1 MPFFNFDMYSKRT
14 SFFFNNEEK
23 ISSYFGFFLTLV
35 YILTSISLFIYQI
48 LIVIRREEL
57 NVYDSTIYAQEMP
70 SMTVDSDQLYFA
82 FGLEDPKTQLDLL
95 MTQYIYQK

>member
-1 MPFFNFDMYSKRT
+1 MNQKMPFFNFDMYSKRT
-14 SFFFNNEEK
+14 RFFFNNEEK

-57 NVYDSTIYAQEMP
+57 NVYDSTIYSQEMP
-70 SMTVDSDQLYFA
+70 SMTVDSDRF
-82 FGLEDPKTQLDLL
+82 
-95 MTQYIYQK
+95 